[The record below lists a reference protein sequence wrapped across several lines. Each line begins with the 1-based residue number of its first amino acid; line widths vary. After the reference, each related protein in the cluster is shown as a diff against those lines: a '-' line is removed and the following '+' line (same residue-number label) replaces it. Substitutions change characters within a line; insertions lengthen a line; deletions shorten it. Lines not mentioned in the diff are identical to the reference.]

1 MYIKT
6 RYLQRTS
13 SNYTNSILAA
23 ILLLTLIIIVLSDG
37 IVFDLAECSFV
48 IEVLT
53 LVNVIV
59 FSTLLINSV
68 STHIQRE
75 QIIQQAAMAAQAA
88 QGGPPGGGAP
98 PGGGGGLPPEIASMI
113 QGSMAQ
119 PGGLPPEMIQ
129 QQEPG
134 VDIAMEEALASQ
146 AGIE

>member
-75 QIIQQAAMAAQAA
+75 QIIQQAV
-88 QGGPPGGGAP
+88 
-98 PGGGGGLPPEIASMI
+98 ISFVIWSIDTSKRSMWKSSI
-113 QGSMAQ
+113 CNNS
-119 PGGLPPEMIQ
+119 P
-129 QQEPG
+129 
-134 VDIAMEEALASQ
+134 
-146 AGIE
+146 